1 MNVSALDD
9 FPVGI
14 ALPFHGTAD
23 LVPQGWIIYD
33 GSEFNKLA
41 NPKNAV
47 IFSSGRFPDYKG
59 RMPEGYLGESD
70 GPVASEQPGGIMAHN
85 HTATSTASSSFSGS
99 ALPVHHHMIANTDV
113 SGDTPA
119 LTNSNYLTSTGNHD
133 SSTSYGLNGSTK
145 VASVGLTSDNSAGT
159 PSGTVSTTVTTTIA
173 STGETRNTVDRVI
186 CLWIGKLG

>member
-1 MNVSALDD
+1 MNVSVLDD

-85 HTATSTASSSFSGS
+85 HTATSSFTGTAKAPTASFAGNALPAHTHSLSNSGS
-99 ALPVHHHMIANTDV
+99 DTG
-113 SGDTPA
+113 SG
-119 LTNSNYLTSTGNHD
+119 
-133 SSTSYGLNGSTK
+133 K
-145 VASVGLTSDNSAGT
+145 VAVGGGNAEGAAIHTDSVSAGT
-159 PSGTVSTTVTTTIA
+159 PSGTVTVASYTPAGTVSTTVATN
-173 STGETRNTVDRVI
+173 GGTRNTVDRVI

>member
-1 MNVSALDD
+1 MNVSVLDD

-99 ALPVHHHMIANTDV
+99 ALPAHAHAQQVNSYDGHTDSSHGNHVVGSGNTD
-113 SGDTPA
+113 TQQAA
-119 LTNSNYLTSTGNHD
+119 LNT
-133 SSTSYGLNGSTK
+133 
-145 VASVGLTSDNSAGT
+145 ASVSAGT
-159 PSGTVSTTVTTTIA
+159 PSGTVSTTVTTTVA